1 MTNYERIMNEMTVE
15 KLAVLLSENYLDN
28 PCQYCMRFNKQDSA
42 CSVCADGIAEW
53 LKQEAKEDAA
63 D

>member
-1 MTNYERIMNEMTVE
+1 MTNYEKIMSEMTAE

-53 LKQEAKEDAA
+53 LKEEAKEDAA